1 MKENSI
7 TINRKDNTTVIVSVL
22 IVDWLPVS
30 VKGLAIEDSDTE
42 YTILLNGELS
52 KDMLHSSFAH
62 ELEHIFHNDFN
73 SDLSAG
79 EIEQLRHHDKN
90 QYKVVQ
96 AHYNCFLDVTYQ
108 NYIDSRNNEARGQ
121 NYGS

>member
-7 TINRKDNTTVIVSVL
+7 IINRKDNTAVIVSVL

-30 VKGLAIEDSDTE
+30 VKGLAMEESDTE

-62 ELEHIFHNDFN
+62 ELKHIFHNDFN
-73 SDLSAG
+73 SDLSAD
-79 EIEQLRHHDKN
+79 EIERIRHHNKN
-90 QYKVVQ
+90 QCKVDQ
-96 AHYNCFLDVTYQ
+96 SHYNRFLDIAYQ
-108 NYIDSRNNEARGQ
+108 NYINSRNNEARGK